1 MTRTRLNDPCD
12 ADGSRATGYSR
23 RFDWRWFRA
32 TLVRVNLPHP
42 LIAGSADGG
51 LVSTVVDLA
60 AWYITLGAGRDLWPK
75 SLRQSWTATKLTSDR
90 ESLFG
95 LGWAVN
101 DLAGLRVVGHSGGDP
116 GFEVCVTRFV
126 EESITVILCANRGS
140 TYSPGIHKAM
150 FDLSGSIARSCRT

>member
-1 MTRTRLNDPCD
+1 VD
-12 ADGSRATGYSR
+12 
-23 RFDWRWFRA
+23 
-32 TLVRVNLPHP
+32 LPHP

-60 AWYITLGAGRDLWPK
+60 AWDIALGAGRVLGPD
-75 SLRQSWTATKLTSDR
+75 SLRQAWTPTRLTSGR

-101 DLAGLRVVGHSGGDP
+101 DLAGRRVVGHSGGDP
-116 GFEVCVTRFV
+116 GFAVCVSRFV
-126 EESITVILCANRGS
+126 DESITVILCANRGS
-140 TYSPGIHKAM
+140 TYSLGIHEAL